1 MIVCLALSGAMYVA
15 GIVALWR
22 RAGVGRGV
30 GPWRAAS
37 FGLGWIGLVVALDSP
52 LDSLGE
58 YLFSAHMVQHE
69 ILMLVAAPLLVV
81 GRPIAAWVWAL
92 PMAARR
98 GAGRL
103 LHSPGWRVPWL
114 WITAPVSAWILHA
127 LALWVWH
134 VPALFEAALTN
145 QAIHTVQHLT
155 FFLSALLFWWSVLGA
170 VTRNDKG
177 IALVSLFT
185 TMVHTGALGALLTL
199 SSTSWYPSYAATSP
213 QFDLTAIED
222 QQLGGLVMWV
232 PAGFVYL
239 ICGLALAASWLNRNP
254 VDAALPRPATG

>member
-1 MIVCLALSGAMYVA
+1 MYVGGLA
-15 GIVALWR
+15 VLWR
-22 RAGVGRGV
+22 RAGTGRGV
-30 GPWRAAS
+30 GAWRAAS
-37 FGLGWIGLVVALDSP
+37 FGLGWISLVVALDSP

-81 GRPIAAWVWAL
+81 GCPIAVWVWAL
-92 PMAARR
+92 PMASRR
-98 GAGRL
+98 WAGRL
-103 LHSPGWRVPWL
+103 LHAPAWRVPWL
-114 WITAPVSAWILHA
+114 WIKAPVPAWILHA

-134 VPALFEAALTN
+134 VPILFEAALAN
-145 QAIHTVQHLT
+145 QSIHTVQHLM
-155 FFLSALLFWWSVLGA
+155 FFLSAILFWWSVLGA
-170 VTRNDKG
+170 VTRNAKG

-199 SSTSWYPSYAATSP
+199 SSTSWYPSYGATSP
-213 QFDLTAIED
+213 HFDLTAIED

-254 VDAALPRPATG
+254 VAGAPRRAAARTSMCE